1 MGGTGARALV
11 RRADGAVDTPLDGLV
26 ESAALLAV
34 PGRAAGDNN
43 RLVAVDGRP
52 FGLTSRPTALLL
64 RDISASAAGE

>member
-1 MGGTGARALV
+1 VGGAGARALV
-11 RRADGAVDTPLDGLV
+11 RRADGTVDTLLEGRE

-34 PGRAAGDNN
+34 PGRAEGDNN

-64 RDISASAAGE
+64 RDISARAAGE